1 MARFA
6 LREFSIPDY
15 RSSLPEKDPNNAI
28 WPRISAFAKMLHDMS
43 WEDDGEEELDD
54 GTGRTD
60 EERAADFEQ
69 NARENVKTSE
79 DKKMDGYSEYLDDQS
94 RLTEDE
100 KKTQGA
106 EQQLEDER
114 YRKNIG
120 FGGDRSGG
128 MQRQQRYAEASNNPD
143 PFKVA
148 QNQSELRRELNEV
161 NDDAKTKTPAEDGGY
176 YQMGPDYIKHYQE
189 VIGTPDDGIWGT
201 QSQKAFKKFMDSQ
214 DWSDADAYD
223 RAMAELKAKQQMR
236 GYTPLPTR

>member
-6 LREFSIPDY
+6 LREFSVPEYY
-15 RSSLPEKDPNNAI
+15 RSLPEKDPNNAI

-54 GTGRTD
+54 GTGRTG

-79 DKKMDGYSEYLDDQS
+79 DKNMDGYSEYLDDQS

-100 KKTQGA
+100 KKTQAA

-114 YRKNIG
+114 NRKNIG

-128 MQRQQRYAEASNNPD
+128 MDRQRQ
-143 PFKVA
+143 
-148 QNQSELRRELNEV
+148 L
-161 NDDAKTKTPAEDGGY
+161 AEDAGSGFRKKA
-176 YQMGPDYIKHYQE
+176 QAMRDTAGNDGDMGEMFPEVFVESPSYQE
-189 VIGTPDDGIWGT
+189 AMSDYLDRLDWENAD
-201 QSQKAFKKFMDSQ
+201 SARKALVRSE
-214 DWSDADAYD
+214 
-223 RAMAELKAKQQMR
+223 MA
-236 GYTPLPTR
+236 GYRPLPTR

>member
-6 LREFSIPDY
+6 LREFSVPDY

-43 WEDDGEEELDD
+43 WEDGDDEELDD
-54 GTGRTD
+54 GTGRSE

-114 YRKNIG
+114 NRKNIG

-128 MQRQQRYAEASNNPD
+128 IDRQRQ
-143 PFKVA
+143 
-148 QNQSELRRELNEV
+148 L
-161 NDDAKTKTPAEDGGY
+161 AEDAGTGFRKAAQAKRDAVGSGGD
-176 YQMGPDYIKHYQE
+176 MGEMFPDVFVESPTYQE
-189 VIGTPDDGIWGT
+189 AMTDYLNQLDWEN
-201 QSQKAFKKFMDSQ
+201 ADSARQ
-214 DWSDADAYD
+214 AQRRSE
-223 RAMAELKAKQQMR
+223 MA
-236 GYTPLPTR
+236 GYRPLPTR